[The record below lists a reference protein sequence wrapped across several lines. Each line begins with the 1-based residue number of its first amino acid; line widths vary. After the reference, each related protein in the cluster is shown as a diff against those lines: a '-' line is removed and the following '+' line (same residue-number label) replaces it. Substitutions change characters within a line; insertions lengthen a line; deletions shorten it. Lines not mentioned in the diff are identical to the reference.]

1 MSEQP
6 KKAQLQMIW
15 PAARLD
21 DPPVWPPPDGYALRP
36 ARPGDETAYADVL
49 KEAGLVSWDASQAAA
64 QMEAA
69 LPDGLVFAV
78 CESDGAVVATAI
90 AQPKPTELHPSGG
103 ELGWVA
109 VATAH
114 RGKGLG
120 GCVSVAATRRFIEEG
135 FRDIYLRTHDY
146 RLPAIKTYLKMG
158 YVPLLFTEGMDERW
172 RDVCRELDVDY
183 DALET
188 FDRPVE

>member
-1 MSEQP
+1 MCAQQ
-6 KKAQLQMIW
+6 KKPQLQMIW
-15 PAARLD
+15 PEARLD
-21 DPPVWPPPDGYALRP
+21 DPPAWPAPDGYTLRP
-36 ARPGDETAYADVL
+36 ARVGDETAYAELL
-49 KEAGLVSWDASQAAA
+49 KEADLASWDASQAAA

-78 CESDGAVVATAI
+78 CKNDDALVATAI

-109 VATAH
+109 VVPAH

-120 GCVSVAATRRFIEEG
+120 GCISVAATRRFIEEG

-158 YVPLLFTEGMDERW
+158 YRPLLFTEGMEERW

-183 DALET
+183 GPLET
-188 FDRPVE
+188 FDRPVG